1 MLHSQ
6 LHTLFIAKVS
16 IMKRWTLVLSLCAA
30 LACQAVLNLSLFAE
44 DAERKAAWTRTQDPA
59 SGATVL
65 TMELTLHP
73 QPEPQPALRYRLIPE
88 AFDRRDDNAAIYY
101 LKAMGFFEQQAV
113 LDAVKDFQRKA
124 REAVQQSDHPEETPA
139 PYAWVETPPGQLPIE
154 EVKQYLGLLAFQRPF
169 LEEAARCNLFSVDR
183 NIREVKEPIAYLL
196 PEIQTMRELAR
207 TQSLRCRVA
216 IREGKID
223 DAIAIIGQQYALA
236 NHLGQDEFFVSNL
249 VGAAISSIAWTD
261 CLHLLQ
267 HADAP
272 NLYWALAALPK
283 PLIPADRATSTE
295 YNLLFLQVKTLL
307 EVDDTLRPAGY
318 WQDLVRRM
326 IPEIRVLDDSPQKS
340 PEDPEMEHA
349 AVVTL
354 IAAAYPGAKQYL
366 IETCGLDPDLVD
378 SYPTT
383 QTVLLAIR
391 RYYERTRD
399 EHFKWHHL
407 PLWQIWQSRDI
418 LELDSRLQA
427 ERQHFGWITTPTK
440 LIMPALAAVRVSVT
454 RPQQT
459 IGMLQTIEAVRDY
472 AAHHGQL
479 PQSLTDLRYPAPLD
493 PFTGAAFIYE
503 NAADHAVLSSHP
515 QSGLQ
520 YRLILRLA
528 E

>member
-1 MLHSQ
+1 
-6 LHTLFIAKVS
+6 
-16 IMKRWTLVLSLCAA
+16 MKRHVILPLAVAALTCHAALGLSL
-30 LACQAVLNLSLFAE
+30 LAEEVQREGDWIRS
-44 DAERKAAWTRTQDPA
+44 QDPA
-59 SGATVL
+59 NRAMIQ

-73 QPEPQPALRYRLIPE
+73 QSEPQPALQYRLIPD

-101 LKAMGFFEQQAV
+101 LKAMGFFEQHAV
-113 LDAVKDFQRKA
+113 LDAVRNYQRQA
-124 REAVQQSDHPEETPA
+124 REVVQQSDQPDQTPV
-139 PYAWVETPPGQLPIE
+139 PYAWLETPPDQLPVD
-154 EVKQYLGLLAFQRPF
+154 EVKQYLRLLEFQRPF
-169 LEEAARCNLFSVDR
+169 LEEAVRCKRFSLDR
-183 NIREVKEPIAYLL
+183 NFREVKDPILYLL
-196 PEIQTMRELAR
+196 SEIQPMRELAR

-216 IREGKID
+216 IREGNIE
-223 DAIAIIGQQYALA
+223 DAIAIIGQQFALA
-236 NHLGQDEFFVSNL
+236 NHLGQDESFVSNL
-249 VGAAISSIAWTD
+249 VGAAICSIAWTD

-283 PLIPADRATSTE
+283 PLVPTYLATSTE
-295 YNLLFLQVKTLL
+295 YNMLFLQVKTLL
-307 EVDDTLRPAGY
+307 EVDETPRPAGY
-318 WQDLVRRM
+318 WQDLVHRM

-340 PEDPEMEHA
+340 PEDPEMEHL

-383 QTVLLAIR
+383 QTVLLAVR

-407 PLWQIWQSRDI
+407 PLWQT
-418 LELDSRLQA
+418 LQLPEFQALSARRNA
-427 ERQHFGWITTPTK
+427 EHQQIGWITKPTE
-440 LIMPALAAVRVSVT
+440 LIMPALDAYRISVT

-479 PQSLTDLRYPAPLD
+479 PQSLADLRYPAPLD
-493 PFTGAAFIYE
+493 PFTGAAFTYE
-503 NAADHAVLSSHP
+503 NATDHAVLTSHP

>member
-1 MLHSQ
+1 
-6 LHTLFIAKVS
+6 
-16 IMKRWTLVLSLCAA
+16 MKRHVILPLAVAVLTCHAALGLSL
-30 LACQAVLNLSLFAE
+30 SAE
-44 DAERKAAWTRTQDPA
+44 DAQREGDWIRSQDPA
-59 SGATVL
+59 NRAMIQ

-73 QPEPQPALRYRLIPE
+73 QPEPQPALQYRLIPD

-101 LKAMGFFEQQAV
+101 LKAMGFLEQPRAYE
-113 LDAVKDFQRKA
+113 AVKTFQQQA
-124 REAVQQSDHPEETPA
+124 REAVQQSDHPDQTPV
-139 PYAWVETPPGQLPIE
+139 PYAWLETPPAQLPVD
-154 EVKQYLGLLAFQRPF
+154 EVKQYLRLLEFQRPF
-169 LEEAARCNLFSVDR
+169 HAEAARCSLFSVDR
-183 NIREVKEPIAYLL
+183 NIREVKDPIMYLL
-196 PEIQTMRELAR
+196 PEIQSMRELAR

-216 IREGKID
+216 IREGNIE
-223 DAIAIIGQQYALA
+223 DAIAIIGQQFAFA
-236 NHLGQDEFFVSNL
+236 NHLGQDEIFVSNL
-249 VGAAISSIAWTD
+249 IGAAISSIAWTD
-261 CLHLLQ
+261 CLYLLQ

-283 PLIPADRATSTE
+283 PLVPTDLATSTE
-295 YNLLFLQVKTLL
+295 YNMLFLQVKTLL
-307 EVDDTLRPAGY
+307 EVDETPRPTGY

-326 IPEIRVLDDSPQKS
+326 IPEIRALDESPQKS

-378 SYPTT
+378 SYPTA
-383 QTVLLAIR
+383 QTVLLAVR

-407 PLWQIWQSRDI
+407 PIWQILQSPDI
-418 LELDSRLQA
+418 VELDSRLQA
-427 ERQHFGWITTPTK
+427 ERQHFGWITKPTE
-440 LIMPALAAVRVSVT
+440 LITPALNPIRISVT

-472 AAHHGQL
+472 AADHGQL
-479 PQSLTDLRYPAPLD
+479 PQSLADLRYPAPLD
-493 PFTGAAFIYE
+493 PFTGAAFTYE
-503 NAADHAVLSSHP
+503 NAADHAMLTSHP